1 MRECWCEQRRH
12 RQFYRLR
19 WSGCG
24 KGDCRGG
31 STVVNEARHEGVLVE
46 QEVALDVTATY
57 DEAKP
62 QDLRLRAQS
71 KDEEDKVALD
81 GAKPQDR
88 RLRAQS
94 KGRDDKV
101 AHDGAKPQDLQRRA
115 RSNGREAL

>member
-1 MRECWCEQRRH
+1 MSSVVIDSFTDCDGRVAEREIAAE
-12 RQFYRLR
+12 
-19 WSGCG
+19 
-24 KGDCRGG
+24 
-31 STVVNEARHEGVLVE
+31 VVINEARHEGVLVE
-46 QEVALDVTATY
+46 QDVALDVTATY

-81 GAKPQDR
+81 GAKPRDR